1 MFMAGVYY
9 NMKNTDVFKSGGNAD
24 HLVKID
30 KVDEIVKSDRSQ
42 AGADQTKGAAV
53 YNSVTMQLGETLQF
67 FLTFDDVIKYI
78 HFGKALGSVTVEGTI
93 FSDCNSDLPRID
105 KLKEAF
111 TALRGKQMK
120 VNIGSI
126 VLTCVMSTMQFT
138 VLAEPD
144 TMGDFTFNFAVIDHQ
159 L

>member
-1 MFMAGVYY
+1 MAGIYV
-9 NMKNTDVFKSGGNAD
+9 KLDNTDLFKSGGNAD

-30 KVDEIVKSDRSQ
+30 KVDEIVKSNRQQ
-42 AGADQTKGAAV
+42 ADSDTTQGAAV

-93 FSDCNSDLPRID
+93 FPNCSLDLPRIE
-105 KLKEAF
+105 KLSTAF
-111 TALRGKQMK
+111 TELRGKQMK
-120 VNIGSI
+120 VQVGNI
-126 VLTCVMSTMQFT
+126 VLTCVMTTMQFT
-138 VLAEPD
+138 VVPEPN

>member
-1 MFMAGVYY
+1 MAGVYIKMQ
-9 NMKNTDVFKSGGNAD
+9 NDDMFKSGGNAD
-24 HLVKID
+24 HLVKIE
-30 KVDEIVKSDRSQ
+30 KVDEIVKSNRSQ
-42 AGADQTKGAAV
+42 ANADATQGAAV

-93 FSDCNSDLPRID
+93 FPNCQLDLPRID
-105 KLKEAF
+105 KLKTAF
-111 TALRGKQMK
+111 TELRGKQMK

-126 VLTCVMSTMQFT
+126 VLTCVMTTMQFT
-138 VLAEPD
+138 VVPEPN